1 MDKGEPVPDELVVP
15 LLKTAIETDE
25 CKNRGWIIEGYPLNR
40 VRASVFKYNC
50 INFAVL
56 QEQGSVMLRNGIL
69 PNKIILLDIEK
80 EVAKKRILTRLEDS
94 QTGRKDE
101 SAVEHSINIY
111 FRNMNS
117 TVDLFKESMHIVSSE
132 QEPDA
137 VWEQVKSFLLK
148 RLLTN
153 APVQPPRIICIGA
166 PGTGRTTFT
175 QELARDLSIIRV
187 SPGDILRDQILKGTE
202 IGKFAESHIKMG
214 QPGKRFRNADNTL
227 R

>member
-1 MDKGEPVPDELVVP
+1 
-15 LLKTAIETDE
+15 
-25 CKNRGWIIEGYPLNR
+25 
-40 VRASVFKYNC
+40 
-50 INFAVL
+50 
-56 QEQGSVMLRNGIL
+56 MLRNGIL
-69 PNKIILLDIEK
+69 PNKIILLDLQK
-80 EVAKKRILTRLEDS
+80 EVAKERILTRLVDS
-94 QTGRKDE
+94 QTGRVYNSKAMSQIEDAELRKRLQHHNQNQDE
-101 SAVEHSINIY
+101 TAIERSISSY
-111 FRNMNS
+111 FSNVNS
-117 TVDLFKESMHIVSSE
+117 TVDLFKESMHLVSSE

-175 QELARDLSIIRV
+175 QELARDLSIVRI
-187 SPGDILRDQILKGTE
+187 SPGDILNDQILKGTE

-214 QPGKRFRNADNTL
+214 QPGKRYRNPDDTL